1 MNFKNINKYDLPA
14 EFTPRGIAYTTNFH
28 TTIEVKIRLHDSNTA
43 SIVSNPSDIT
53 LTNIILTWIVSPALN
68 ILSQHNVS
76 LDQPACQLS
85 IHRVRPIMFSAVDLL
100 SW

>member
-1 MNFKNINKYDLPA
+1 MNFKNINKYDLLA
-14 EFTPRGIAYTTNFH
+14 EFTPRGIAYNTDFH

-43 SIVSNPSDIT
+43 SIVSNPSDIM
-53 LTNIILTWIVSPALN
+53 LTNIILTWIVLPALD

-76 LDQPACQLS
+76 LDQPARQLS
-85 IHRVRPIMFSAVDLL
+85 IHRVRQITASAVDLM